1 MAPTTPRKRPT
12 RSSARARQDQSES
25 STSPPDSRT
34 GSRHTPVSRRPVRAS
49 TTATK
54 GSPISPT
61 SGLGPTR
68 RGAAGKMGGANPR
81 HQPSASPPTGSPG
94 GSPPAPSDNR
104 LLPVTRSRTTPRR
117 VPSAATT
124 KPNLRDYTD
133 SEEEDEDSDGGVVDS
148 EKGGRGN
155 GRKPAGSDEEEYDV
169 IDKDGRTNQPL
180 ATQPTNSS
188 SSPGPKNPLR
198 KGTPQKT
205 VIEDDDGSMEEDDE
219 EDEEEVDDNVEEE
232 VEDENDEDDGMD
244 EDVAQDSN
252 NEESKKKVMTKEELA
267 LKRSENARR
276 RKFQTMKKI
285 EQDQMDTINR
295 LLKKQASKRS
305 RKDDAD
311 QDGDEVEAQTAFP
324 QDIRLVVRP
333 DLSLLAIPMDCIVL
347 SSINLSTRPAPRAVP
362 LCSFKPCTQ
371 TKKYTHP
378 NKSFNACSLDH
389 YKMLLA
395 ADP

>member
-1 MAPTTPRKRPT
+1 MTKRQK
-12 RSSARARQDQSES
+12 A
-25 STSPPDSRT
+25 
-34 GSRHTPVSRRPVRAS
+34 
-49 TTATK
+49 K
-54 GSPISPT
+54 
-61 SGLGPTR
+61 L
-68 RGAAGKMGGANPR
+68 
-81 HQPSASPPTGSPG
+81 
-94 GSPPAPSDNR
+94 
-104 LLPVTRSRTTPRR
+104 
-117 VPSAATT
+117 
-124 KPNLRDYTD
+124 
-133 SEEEDEDSDGGVVDS
+133 SDGPK
-148 EKGGRGN
+148 EELLML
-155 GRKPAGSDEEEYDV
+155 PA
-169 IDKDGRTNQPL
+169 
-180 ATQPTNSS
+180 
-188 SSPGPKNPLR
+188 
-198 KGTPQKT
+198 
-205 VIEDDDGSMEEDDE
+205 
-219 EDEEEVDDNVEEE
+219 
-232 VEDENDEDDGMD
+232 
-244 EDVAQDSN
+244 
-252 NEESKKKVMTKEELA
+252 ESKKKVMTKEELA

-311 QDGDEVEAQTAFP
+311 QVIEAQTAFP